1 MRELFAPIGKGHA
14 MPFIDTHQLTTREP
28 LPGWHGR
35 FFSSERM
42 TFGYYEVSAGAAIH
56 PHAHPNEEI
65 WHVLAGELEV
75 TICDETR
82 VAGPGSVAIVPPDTV
97 HAVRARTDGRA
108 IVVDQPVRRSIGG
121 VTTD

>member
-1 MRELFAPIGKGHA
+1 

-56 PHAHPNEEI
+56 PHAHPNEEV
-65 WHVLAGELEV
+65 WHVLAALLGA
-75 TICDETR
+75 
-82 VAGPGSVAIVPPDTV
+82 VALRLAQ
-97 HAVRARTDGRA
+97 ARARG
-108 IVVDQPVRRSIGG
+108 
-121 VTTD
+121 